1 MLNTWQVHDEK
12 KEEIER
18 ETLRRQ
24 KAEEYQWSIEGTRV
38 TPDKQVYFVDEEGNI
53 YLPVVEERE
62 EEDAQS
68 QLSQDN
74 ADGSEEEYETT
85 GHETSNNVSE
95 EVVQNQEQKNQEQ
108 KTDQGSK
115 TDEDYSGDTN
125 SVNSTPRVKI
135 SDRVSKKV
143 SVYKP
148 ILVGNMILYIEKQEL
163 EAFYDI
169 ETEGNGDIQV
179 SINASSGEVT
189 LESKYQSN
197 TYQLK
202 DDVLKEAI
210 SNMTSQWTAGV
221 SSDSENL
228 GKGYVKYQ
236 QSLKIDEQVYE
247 VEGNLFTNG
256 KFSVA
261 VSQKHETN
269 NKNLKASLGIKL
281 TISGGML
288 PKRGKTVATVDK
300 VGEATVPVRKGTT
313 DNTGSSILDV
323 LSIGVPLVR
332 LYRKR
337 KLIISYGAS
346 FGQSLYNGAKWLYN
360 GAEWLIFEKIPDI
373 F

>member
-1 MLNTWQVHDEK
+1 M
-12 KEEIER
+12 
-18 ETLRRQ
+18 
-24 KAEEYQWSIEGTRV
+24 
-38 TPDKQVYFVDEEGNI
+38 
-53 YLPVVEERE
+53 PVVEERE

-143 SVYKP
+143 RVDKPIP
-148 ILVGNMILYIEKQEL
+148 ILVGNMIFYIEKQEL

-256 KFSVA
+256 RFSVA

-281 TISGGML
+281 TISGNMSLKGGSGNMSL
-288 PKRGKTVATVDK
+288 KGGKTVDK
-300 VGEATVPVRKGTT
+300 VPEALGSSLGGIPIVPSASVQVPGSES
-313 DNTGSSILDV
+313 DNTGSSIWDWIPNPAITTFNV
-323 LSIGVPLVR
+323 GR
-332 LYRKR
+332 D
-337 KLIISYGAS
+337 
-346 FGQSLYNGAKWLYN
+346 LYNGNYPKAGSTALNYFPVVKPLRKVYKHKDI
-360 GAEWLIFEKIPDI
+360 IFDAVGWAIGKI